1 MLRRLP
7 DVSLSGQAVQGDMAE
22 AFFMSYRALL
32 SQIKLLTICW
42 SCFFSRRLHFLCP
55 SCLDKVSGF
64 GLRLLRSIKVHNH
77 ITFVGPYFPHIL
89 LIVFLSDPGPFIVY
103 PCHSL
108 THSLTDWRPCWRLNE
123 LTFVDGIK
131 YLSDVD
137 IEMKLRFSCQQLV
150 TSGKAYNSC
159 YSCQSWQQWIDS

>member
-1 MLRRLP
+1 MEFTRKVHKTVFTTNGPYMLRTLP

-55 SCLDKVSGF
+55 SCLNKVSGF

-77 ITFVGPYFPHIL
+77 ITLVGPYVPHIL
-89 LIVFLSDPGPFIVY
+89 FIVFSLFSPIAVVPLSLGCVTLKHSPWPPGPGDTAFVISVVY
-103 PCHSL
+103 LCL
-108 THSLTDWRPCWRLNE
+108 
-123 LTFVDGIK
+123 
-131 YLSDVD
+131 YLH
-137 IEMKLRFSCQQLV
+137 L
-150 TSGKAYNSC
+150 
-159 YSCQSWQQWIDS
+159 